1 MHVTNGCSP
10 RIDLY
15 VSNEFNA
22 DPKNLMISAALGVF
36 RIEVMKK
43 YNLEEFDLS
52 QGYLFFWDK
61 FEKSNWFLECMIDL
75 RGRDVT
81 DGVEHISDGGQW
93 DMFINLAERYGVVP
107 KSMDGLIVTKLHDH
121 AVTTRKTTA
130 FGHSVDQLRQEK
142 DKALKEI
149 YNITAINLGEPLK
162 KPFTWA
168 FHNKDKKYR
177 NIAIALRGARWLHC
191 KMHLRCM
198 TGRFS
203 IAETVSII
211 TDPHNK
217 TMELYTVQCLGHTS
231 GGRLIR
237 YANAPVDGLKS
248 LAIQKLRS
256 SKPVWFGADMGNF
269 KMNKAERLLH
279 GDSLMT
285 HAMVF
290 TSVHLD
296 ENDKPIHW
304 RVENS
309 WGDMG
314 GDKGCLATSDARFSE
329 LVCQFVLG
337 KKIVHQKFLEV
348 LERDVHVLLA
358 YDPMGALA

>member
-43 YNLEEFDLS
+43 YNLEEFDLL

-61 FEKSNWFLECMIDL
+61 FEKSNFLQL
-75 RGRDVT
+75 L
-81 DGVEHISDGGQW
+81 QLW
-93 DMFINLAERYGVVP
+93 
-107 KSMDGLIVTKLHDH
+107 KMDGLIVTKLHDH

-149 YNITAINLGEPLK
+149 YNITAINLE
-162 KPFTWA
+162 
-168 FHNKDKKYR
+168 
-177 NIAIALRGARWLHC
+177 ILR
-191 KMHLRCM
+191 
-198 TGRFS
+198 

-256 SKPVWFGADMGNF
+256 SKP
-269 KMNKAERLLH
+269 MNKAERLLH

-337 KKIVHQKFLEV
+337 KKIVHQKLLEV